1 MSTRHLI
8 TSLLLIAATCVAQ
21 GPRPAP
27 GGWEPTGTL
36 VIDDVADWERAIS
49 AIAKNP
55 VRPDDGLRSDAGDAR
70 FRVYRGGGFVNV
82 PRMGRS
88 SARHYGEPGAQE
100 NDVGVRP
107 MRRVTVE

>member
-55 VRPDDGLRSDAGDAR
+55 RYHGLELKPQAGIIPL
-70 FRVYRGGGFVNV
+70 GGDPLEHGC
-82 PRMGRS
+82 G
-88 SARHYGEPGAQE
+88 
-100 NDVGVRP
+100 
-107 MRRVTVE
+107 